1 MSVLHLI
8 SFASIFSY
16 LTFLRKPREMQQK
29 GQCLHSSF
37 FLDFLKKKRKEK
49 EKTPISSI
57 VSGSWSYPYPYR
69 IARRQHPSL
78 GKYLY
83 MYKNPRFGS
92 VTCLLAAWLLGCSAA
107 GLLHVTYGYATFGAC
122 YMLLGWWWWW

>member
-1 MSVLHLI
+1 MSVPHLTSSSHLH
-8 SFASIFSY
+8 
-16 LTFLRKPREMQQK
+16 P
-29 GQCLHSSF
+29 F
-37 FLDFLKKKRKEK
+37 FLTLPSYASQEKCNKKVNAFIHLFFRLSSKKKEKK

-83 MYKNPRFGS
+83 MYIHVGGTRI
-92 VTCLLAAWLLGCSAA
+92 LDSAV
-107 GLLHVTYGYATFGAC
+107 LHAY
-122 YMLLGWWWWW
+122 

>member
-1 MSVLHLI
+1 MPDLPFIDLLSLTIREKKKENHNVGTSYLI

-16 LTFLRKPREMQQK
+16 LIFLRKPREMQQK
-29 GQCLHSSF
+29 GQCLPSTF
-37 FLDFLKKKRKEK
+37 FLNFLEKEKKK

-57 VSGSWSYPYPYR
+57 VSGFWSYPYPYR

-83 MYKNPRFGS
+83 MYMCIYYSTRI
-92 VTCLLAAWLLGCSAA
+92 LDSAV
-107 GLLHVTYGYATFGAC
+107 LHAY
-122 YMLLGWWWWW
+122 